1 MIRRKKTF
9 PKHHDARLLFWRG
22 IFVSGFL
29 LAMGLWG
36 FPSWGVA
43 SEDVAALD
51 MQAVSSEEV
60 LPVSQDRLARIE
72 EDLIRVQREMEGAL
86 DEQEREMFNQKA
98 QSLRSLRSLIQ
109 RHRTL
114 QERHETLLGQ
124 LENAQNIASSLYVL
138 EGEPPYTLSVYDK
151 FLDDLELI
159 GEQLLSLR
167 VSRLAGQK
175 ELESIRG
182 RLKTLQENLRGL
194 REEVTGYQT
203 RDETVPRDLRL
214 RYERAQLQEEQLT
227 LSEEYE
233 LLLGEAQKAEEEL
246 LQLKRNVVADLVTR
260 IKDNLGYNEENVQA
274 RMKGL
279 DDRIALMEEDLLR
292 ISSEREKVSLALTRA
307 QDRLNTA
314 KDEEKRVV
322 AAAEVAELQAWK
334 EYYQV
339 QVEQKELLQQ
349 YLEIGKELW
358 QYRYSL
364 IGDSPRAL
372 ENLQEIKK
380 RTELQ
385 IEDLARLAKRSQSQ
399 QVALQT
405 RIGALQKK
413 LEDASRPYAELEEPR
428 LQGELEALQELARE
442 TLLFASAMNQFSL
455 LAQRLNRELAEAIG
469 SFQIT
474 EHVTALGKKT
484 FRDIWNMEVW
494 VIEDNQIVV
503 GELVIALGLL
513 FGGFVAIR
521 LFSGWISRRFQKRFN
536 MTAEGTSLIQR
547 VFFYIFFLLTILWV
561 LKIVNIPLTAFA
573 FLGGALAIA
582 VGFGAQ
588 HLFNNFISGFFLI
601 IQKPIKVGDIVQLD
615 DGTVALVK
623 EIGTRHTR
631 IQNFDGVDI
640 LLPNSYLL
648 ENKITNWT
656 YGGDRKLRNKLSV
669 GVAYGSDTKKV
680 EDLLLKAA
688 REHAN
693 VLKNPFPFVIF
704 KEFADSSLNF
714 DMYFWV
720 DMRTASGLTV
730 GSELRHKVVELF
742 QENGVEIPFPQMDVH
757 FKRGIAPQ
765 EGEKALK
772 LPEKEPEEAEE
783 NSEGVFLEDDMDP
796 TEGILRG

>member
-1 MIRRKKTF
+1 
-9 PKHHDARLLFWRG
+9 
-22 IFVSGFL
+22 
-29 LAMGLWG
+29 MGLWG
-36 FPSWGVA
+36 GPSWGVA
-43 SEDVAALD
+43 SEDVAAPD
-51 MQAVSSEEV
+51 MQAASSEEV

-138 EGEPPYTLSVYDK
+138 EGEPPYALSVYDK

-182 RLKTLQENLRGL
+182 RLKILQENLRGL

-203 RDETVPRDLRL
+203 RDEAVPRDLRL

-233 LLLGEAQKAEEEL
+233 LLLEEAQKAEEEL

-279 DDRIALMEEDLLR
+279 DDRIAQMEEDLLR

-314 KDEEKRVV
+314 KDEEKRAV

-364 IGDSPRAL
+364 IDDSPRAL

-757 FKRGIAPQ
+757 FKRRIAPQ